1 MSRRPISRSEDLQ
14 RLQDAG
20 YNLDICGGKL
30 VVRDVPYVDAE
41 RTVHHDGALVMPL
54 TLAGDIAN
62 PPGDHTASFCGE
74 IPCAHDGG
82 DLTGIINGRAT
93 QDLGDGIVAHCSFS
107 MMPNTNNGAYPN
119 FYEKVTKYIAAISG
133 HASYLDP
140 NATAT
145 VFRPIPPDDDDES
158 PFHYIDTASSR
169 AGIDA
174 VNEVL
179 RNERIAIVGGGGT
192 GGYILDLV
200 AKTCVASIDI
210 FDADT
215 FLTHN
220 AFRAPGAPTLDQLN
234 AAPLKVDHLAAIYS
248 NMRRRLVAHPYS
260 IDTGNVAELTTATFV
275 FLSIDD
281 PEAKAPIVAAL
292 VEHSIPFV
300 DVGMGVELVNGQL
313 TGTVRTTLVT
323 PEKNDHADSTIS
335 FRKADGPD
343 AYRSNI
349 QIAELNARNA
359 ADAVIAWK
367 RYRGFYADLGV
378 GPSSAF
384 TIATNHV
391 VNSDPTS
398 ATSPHG
404 HDPSA

>member
-1 MSRRPISRSEDLQ
+1 MSRQPISRSEDLA
-14 RLQDAG
+14 RLQAEG
-20 YNLDICGGKL
+20 YTLDICGGKL

-41 RTVHHDGALVMPL
+41 CTVHRDGALVIPL

-62 PPGDHTASFCGE
+62 PPGEHTAHFSGG
-74 IPCAHDGG
+74 IPFAHDGSA
-82 DLTGIINGRAT
+82 LTGMINGRDT
-93 QDLGDGIVAHCSFS
+93 QELGDGVIVHCSFS
-107 MMPNTNNGAYPN
+107 MMPNTNNGRYLN
-119 FYEKVTKYIAAISG
+119 FYEKVTKYIAAIAG
-133 HASYLDP
+133 HATFLDP

-145 VFRPIPPDDDDES
+145 VSRPIPPDEDDGS

-174 VNEVL
+174 LNDVF
-179 RNERIAIVGGGGT
+179 RNEAVAIVGTGGT
-192 GGYILDLV
+192 GGYLVDLV
-200 AKTCVASIDI
+200 TKTCVASVDV
-210 FDADT
+210 FDADV

-248 NMRRRLVAHPYS
+248 NMHRRVIAHPHA
-260 IDTGNVAELTTATFV
+260 IDENNVAELAAATFV

-281 PEAKAPIVAAL
+281 PEAKAPIVAFL
-292 VEHSIPFV
+292 VEQRIPFV
-300 DVGMGVELVNGQL
+300 DVGMGVELVSGRL
-313 TGTVRTTLVT
+313 TGTLRTTLVT
-323 PEKNDHADSTIS
+323 PDKHDHVSATIS
-335 FRKADGPD
+335 LRGAGGPD

-378 GPSSAF
+378 GPSSGF

-391 VNSDPTS
+391 VNSGSSTAPTLDGEES
-398 ATSPHG
+398 Q
-404 HDPSA
+404 